1 MKTRKSRK
9 VQTNKTNHI
18 SDEAFGDLKAAMVDA
33 LAFERG
39 KRRDLKVTLIKA
51 LRSPKAMSQKD
62 RE

>member
-9 VQTNKTNHI
+9 VQTNKTNYM

-39 KRRDLKVTLIKA
+39 RRRDL
-51 LRSPKAMSQKD
+51 
-62 RE
+62 